1 MKLKLSL
8 VLPQGGT
15 HDLTLS
21 CDITATVG
29 DAARALIRAGASGDP
44 RLERLALH
52 RLAPVTLRG
61 RPGGDARML
70 LLDPCAPLGSSG
82 LQSGWVIEPVPEF
95 GPRSDGRRL
104 IEAAGFVEVLSGRQA
119 GAQFSLIRGSNLIGR
134 DPGARVHLGDVS
146 VSRRHAVVDVS
157 ERIVVRD
164 LDSAN
169 GLVVDGEPVTERVV
183 AAPREVRLGAVA
195 LRIVPGPY
203 AAAPNILGSQ
213 VSHIRAPRIDE
224 RFPRSERVLPAPP
237 PPAVPNRIPMLA
249 MLAPLMMGALMYL
262 VTHSPA
268 SLMMAVFSPLIMIGS
283 WVDGRLGGKRR
294 LGRELARFRETL
306 DAERRELAEL
316 CAREVDARAAE
327 APTSVEVGIAI
338 SERNR
343 LLWTRRPEHR
353 GFLEVRFGEG
363 VLPSRTV
370 IALPPRGDAAT
381 EHWREVRAVADAFRS
396 VEPVPVLERLDRC
409 GSIGIAGEAPFAE
422 GMARS
427 IVLQLVGL
435 HSPAELVLVCFAG
448 SRYETEW
455 GWLKWLPH
463 VDPVAGPLPVWQL
476 AADEAGSSRLLMA
489 LEALLD
495 RRRRAHGPRRNARSH
510 LPADA
515 HAGVDE
521 AAPAE
526 PPTLPAVLVLV
537 LDDDLVEPARLIA
550 LAEDGPD
557 FGIHCLWLA
566 RTIVRLPAACRT
578 FVELGEARG
587 KVGFVRT
594 ATSIPLLRL
603 EHVDAPVA
611 ARLARALA
619 PVHDAGA
626 RPLDESDLPRS
637 AQLRELHPVDL
648 LGGDLAVT
656 RAWAASG
663 SLVSAWQPGTEREP
677 TPLTAV
683 VGQGIDGPAV
693 IDLRAHGPHA
703 LVGGTTGSGKSE
715 FLQSW
720 IMSLAAQVSPDRL
733 TFLMIDYKGGA
744 AFAECV
750 DLPHTVGLVTDL
762 TPRLVR
768 RALTSLRAEL
778 RYREELL
785 AQHGAKDLSAM
796 ERRSDPAAPPVLVI
810 VIDEF
815 SALAAEVPEFVDGV
829 IDVAQR
835 GRSLGLHLIMAT
847 QRPAGVIK
855 DNLRANTNLRVALRM
870 ADESDSADVIGVK
883 DAAFFDAEA
892 PGRGAMK
899 IGPGRISHFQ
909 AGYLGGRAQDG
920 PATASVEVRS
930 LGLAE
935 GEAWNIPPEPVER
948 ARAKPRRDIER
959 LRDGIIGA
967 ATGLPVPRRPWLDEL
982 PALLDLSVIA
992 RLVSESTRGDG
1003 VVFGLRD
1010 LPAEQAQC
1018 PAILDLEAVGNIA
1031 VLGAGGSGKTSALF
1045 TIAAALSEDPA
1056 PAELYAIDA
1065 AGGALDALSAL
1076 PSVGAVAQLADA
1088 ELTGRVLRRVA
1099 EITSERGARYAAVRA
1114 AGLAAYRRT
1123 AGGADEAR
1131 IVLMIDGF
1139 AAFRQATET
1148 LGGADSPFQR
1158 LTEIMT
1164 TGRSVGVHVVLTGD
1178 RPSAVPAV
1186 LSSTLQQRLVL
1197 RLANPHDYASLGVDG
1212 NPLDGAPPG
1221 RALLATTGEEMQ
1233 IGLVAGRRE
1242 LLGQAEGIDALA
1254 SELRERGDRV
1264 VPRVRNAPELV
1275 PLAELPASTAGR
1287 PVYGIDTQTFEPVGL
1302 PTRGL
1307 GVIAGPSGSGQ
1318 SAAALTCAAA
1328 VGRWSAERGA
1338 GLDAVLLTF
1347 ISDGLLEA
1355 GTWERVGAGEDEVR
1369 DLAGALAR
1377 SLTRTPGGRASGR
1390 EHPDAPGAGHSESL
1404 VFPRPGA
1411 FGVVVVERPAAA
1423 EGTAALPELVAL
1435 AKAARRADALVLFE
1449 FEQGRGSAFWDL
1461 LGALRQPN
1469 WGLSLQ
1475 PDEGETQTPFREIL
1489 GRVRRADFPPGR
1501 GFSVEGGR
1509 AAPVQV
1515 ATCSGLDGG
1524 RAPMLKG
1531 GPR

>member
-8 VLPQGGT
+8 ALPQGGT

-44 RLERLALH
+44 RLETLALH

-82 LQSGWVIEPVPEF
+82 LQSGWTVEPVPEF
-95 GPRSDGRRL
+95 GPRGEGRRL

-157 ERIVVRD
+157 ERILIRD
-164 LDSAN
+164 LGSAN
-169 GLVVDGEPVTERVV
+169 GLLVDGVPVTERVI
-183 AAPREVRLGAVA
+183 AAPREVKLGAVA
-195 LRIVPGPY
+195 LRIVPGAH
-203 AAAPNILGSQ
+203 AAAPNTLGSH
-213 VSHIRAPRIDE
+213 VGHIRAPRIDE

-262 VTHSPA
+262 VTQSPA

-283 WVDGRLGGKRR
+283 WLDGRLGGKRR

-316 CAREVDARAAE
+316 SAREVEARAAE
-327 APTSVEVGIAI
+327 APTSAEVGIAI

-343 LLWTRRPEHR
+343 LLWARRPEHR

-381 EHWREVRAVADAFRS
+381 EHWREVRAVADAFRA
-396 VEPVPVLERLDRC
+396 VEPVPVLECLDRC

-427 IVLQLVGL
+427 IVLQLAGL

-448 SRYETEW
+448 SRHETEW

-476 AADEAGSSRLLMA
+476 AADEAGSSRLLLA

-495 RRRRAHGPRRNARSH
+495 RRRRVHGPRRNARSH

-515 HAGVDE
+515 HEGE
-521 AAPAE
+521 AASAE
-526 PPTLPAVLVLV
+526 PPALPAVVVLV
-537 LDDDLVEPARLIA
+537 LDDELVEPARLIA

-566 RTIVRLPAACRT
+566 RTSAGLPAACRT
-578 FVELGEARG
+578 FAELGEARG
-587 KVGFVRT
+587 TIGFVRT

-619 PVHDAGA
+619 PVHDAAA
-626 RPLDESDLPRS
+626 RSLDESDLPRS

-648 LGGDLAVT
+648 LGGAHAVR

-750 DLPHTVGLVTDL
+750 DLPHAVGLVTDL

-785 AQHGAKDLSAM
+785 ARHGAKDLSTM
-796 ERRSDPAAPPVLVI
+796 ERRSDPAAPPALVI

-815 SALAAEVPEFVDGV
+815 AALAAEVPEFVDGV

-870 ADESDSADVIGVK
+870 ADESDSVDVIGVK

-920 PATASVEVRS
+920 PATVPIEVRS
-930 LGLAE
+930 LGFAE
-935 GEAWNIPPEPVER
+935 GDAWDIPPEPVER
-948 ARAKPRRDIER
+948 APAKPRRDIER
-959 LRDGIIGA
+959 LRGGIIGA
-967 ATGLPVPRRPWLDEL
+967 AAGLPVPRRPWLDEL
-982 PALLDLSVIA
+982 PGTLDLSAIA
-992 RLVSESTRGDG
+992 RRDPESVTGDG

-1010 LPAEQAQC
+1010 LPAEQAQL
-1018 PAILDLEAVGNIA
+1018 PATLDLEAVGNIA
-1031 VLGAGGSGKTSALF
+1031 VLGAGGAGKTSALF

-1076 PSVGAVAQLADA
+1076 PSVGAVAQLADV

-1099 EITSERGARYAAVRA
+1099 EITAERGARYAAVRA

-1148 LGGADSPFQR
+1148 LGGAESPFQR

-1197 RLANPHDYASLGVDG
+1197 RLANPHDYASLGVAR
-1212 NPLDGAPPG
+1212 NALDDAPPG

-1233 IGLVAGRRE
+1233 IALVAGRRE

-1254 SELRERGDRV
+1254 SELRARGDRV
-1264 VPRVRNAPELV
+1264 VPRVRNAPERV

-1287 PVYGIDTQTFEPVGL
+1287 PAYGIDTRTFEPVGL

-1307 GVIAGPSGSGQ
+1307 GVITGPSGSGQ

-1328 VGRWSAERGA
+1328 MGRWSAERGA
-1338 GLDAVLLTF
+1338 RLDAVLLTF
-1347 ISDGLLEA
+1347 IPDGLREA
-1355 GTWERVGAGEDEVR
+1355 RAWERVASGEDEVR

-1377 SLTRTPGGRASGR
+1377 ALTRPPGERASGPDR
-1390 EHPDAPGAGHSESL
+1390 RDAPGAEHSASL

-1435 AKAARRADALVLFE
+1435 AKAARRSDALVLFE
-1449 FEQGRGSAFWDL
+1449 FEQGRGSASWDL

-1475 PDEGETQTPFREIL
+1475 PDDGETQTPFREFL
-1489 GRVRRADFPPGR
+1489 GRVSRADFPPGR

-1509 AAPVQV
+1509 ARPVQV
-1515 ATCSGLDGG
+1515 AMCSGLDGG
-1524 RAPMLKG
+1524 PTPLQQDGAR
-1531 GPR
+1531 R